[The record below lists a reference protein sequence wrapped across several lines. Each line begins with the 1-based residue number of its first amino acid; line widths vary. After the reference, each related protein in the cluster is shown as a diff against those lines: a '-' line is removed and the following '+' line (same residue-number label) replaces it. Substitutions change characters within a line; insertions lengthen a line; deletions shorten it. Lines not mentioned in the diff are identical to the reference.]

1 MNNKRSKM
9 IMSPNAIKIMT
20 KEQNDYWH
28 GQNQMYFNNQ
38 MQQQHVYNQQQQQ
51 QMYNQQQQQQMYNQQ
66 QQQQMYNQHA
76 YQIQEQI
83 RVHNQNVYE
92 YQQKENIK
100 KIEHDK
106 IELEKREIYKKMED
120 KKYRD
125 SLNIKTELCE
135 TYNKGKKCYKKFC
148 TFAHSKAELNIKKCG
163 YDKFCNCITYK
174 NNICEN
180 NNNVQTKCLKLHES
194 IESTDD
200 YYIRCQLK
208 NPIEKFIIIL
218 EDEED
223 EYEDE
228 EEDEEY
234 KIWKNDCLIKFE
246 NDYKEIK
253 RRMIKA
259 EKKDIKRCIM
269 RSKIISEI
277 ISDIISDI
285 LY

>member
-1 MNNKRSKM
+1 MNNKHSKM

-38 MQQQHVYNQQQQQ
+38 QHQQQVYNQQQQQ
-51 QMYNQQQQQQMYNQQ
+51 QV
-66 QQQQMYNQHA
+66 YNQHA

-100 KIEHDK
+100 KIEYEK

-148 TFAHSKAELNIKKCG
+148 TFAHSKSELNIKKCG
-163 YDKFCNCITYK
+163 YEKFCNCITYQ

-180 NNNVQTKCLKLHES
+180 NSNVQTKCLKLHES
-194 IESTDD
+194 IESTDA

-223 EYEDE
+223 GAELEED
-228 EEDEEY
+228 DEEY
-234 KIWKNDCLIKFE
+234 KIWKNDCLNKFE

-253 RRMIKA
+253 RMMIKA
-259 EKKDIKRCIM
+259 EKKEIKRCIM

-277 ISDIISDI
+277 IYDIISDI